1 MKNTPEKG
9 AISIFPQIYA
19 ATCCFTR
26 VLKLNQYFSLYLY
39 LSEEHVTSLK
49 SCVKPHQL
57 LIFVTVGFVSFDW
70 RTPFLM
76 ANWRAS
82 AAHLVHRRGFSGR
95 FLRRHIEI
103 SHRLS
108 EAVRGG
114 GVNMLHHLHHL
125 HRGWL

>member
-39 LSEEHVTSLK
+39 LSEERVTSLK

-57 LIFVTVGFVSFDW
+57 LVCVTVGFVSFDW

-76 ANWRAS
+76 ADWLTS

-95 FLRRHIEI
+95 FLRRHRNQ
-103 SHRLS
+103 SQT
-108 EAVRGG
+108 VRGG
-114 GVNMLHHLHHL
+114 GGGNMLHLHHLHHL